1 MNITRS
7 GQKPIDLRCSKWRR
21 SPNTRLLTFKLIVN
35 MKKSHL
41 LLGGVLLAGATAL
54 GYQFLPW
61 REWFGVNEPAPS
73 NGSGSGS
80 GSSNQGNPADSGTNG
95 PGDPYD
101 FPMTYTNSDG
111 VTVTVSAGDGKGGDR
126 MVGQGKG

>member
-1 MNITRS
+1 
-7 GQKPIDLRCSKWRR
+7 
-21 SPNTRLLTFKLIVN
+21 

-41 LLGGVLLAGATAL
+41 LLGGVLLAGAAAA
-54 GYQFLPW
+54 GYSFLPW

-73 NGSGSGS
+73 NGSGSES
-80 GSSNQGNPADSGTNG
+80 GSSNQGNPADRGVNG

-111 VTVTVSAGDGKGGDR
+111 TTVTVTGGR
-126 MVGQGKG
+126 LAGQGKG